1 MKAISFRRY
10 GGPEVLESTVV
21 DDPRPGPG
29 QVLVR
34 VRASSVNPIDWKLAS
49 GKLRLIRPIALP
61 FVPGFDVAGEVT
73 ALGAGVTTFAVGDR
87 VHARLAHAI
96 GAASAELTIAGLD
109 VTTKMPAGMS
119 FADAAAIPL
128 AGMTALQGLRDR
140 LGMPMQGASGRVL
153 VVGASGGVGHFAVQI
168 ARAAGAHVVGVSST
182 RNLDLVRELGA
193 HDVIDYTRPDPYAR
207 QAPFDAILDCV
218 GGPYRRWLRLLGPR
232 GQFATPVPDARTFLR
247 SALNPV
253 CAHAVRPVLLKTNA
267 ADLAFLDTLYE
278 AGKLRAVIDSRF
290 PLDALR
296 AAWERSCS
304 GRAVGK
310 IVIEVG

>member
-10 GGPEVLESTVV
+10 GGPEVLESAVL

-49 GKLRLIRPIALP
+49 GKLRMIRPIRLP
-61 FVPGFDVAGEVT
+61 FVPGFDVAGEVA
-73 ALGAGVTTFAVGDR
+73 ALGPGVSSFAVGDR
-87 VHARLAHAI
+87 VHARLAHQS
-96 GAASAELTIAGLD
+96 GAASAELTVAGLD
-109 VTTKMPAGMS
+109 VTTKMPSGMS

-140 LGMPMQGASGRVL
+140 LGIPMSGASARVL
-153 VVGASGGVGHFAVQI
+153 IVGASGGVGHFAVQI

-193 HDVIDYTRPDPYAR
+193 HDVIDYTRPDPYAG
-207 QAPFDAILDCV
+207 QPPFDAILDCV
-218 GGPYRRWLRLLGPR
+218 GGPYGRWLPLLGPR
-232 GQFATPVPDARTFLR
+232 GQFATPVPGAGTFLR
-247 SALNPV
+247 AAVNPL
-253 CAHAVRPVLLKTNA
+253 CARKVWPVLLKTNA

-290 PLDALR
+290 PLAALR
-296 AAWERSCS
+296 AAWERSIS

-310 IVIEVG
+310 IVIEVE

>member
-10 GGPEVLESTVV
+10 GGPEVLESAVL
-21 DDPRPGPG
+21 DDPRPGPA

-49 GKLRLIRPIALP
+49 GKLRLIRPISLP
-61 FVPGFDVAGEVT
+61 FVPGFDVAGEVA
-73 ALGAGVTTFAVGDR
+73 ALGPGVTSFAVGDR
-87 VHARLAHAI
+87 VHARLAQAI
-96 GAASAELTIAGLD
+96 GAASAELSVAGVD
-109 VTTKMPAGMS
+109 VTTKMPSGMS

-140 LGMPMQGASGRVL
+140 LGIPMSGASARVL
-153 VVGASGGVGHFAVQI
+153 IVGASGGVGHFAVQI

-182 RNLDLVRELGA
+182 RNLDVVRELGA
-193 HDVIDYTRPDPYAR
+193 HDVIDYTRPDPYAG

-218 GGPYRRWLRLLGPR
+218 GGPYRRWRALLGAR
-232 GQFATPVPDARTFLR
+232 GQFATPVPGAATFLR
-247 SALNPV
+247 AALNPL
-253 CAHAVRPVLLKTNA
+253 CAHKVWPVLLKTNA

-290 PLDALR
+290 PLAELR
-296 AAWERSCS
+296 AAWERSVS

-310 IVIEVG
+310 IVIEVE